1 MSNNDNKGTRYLT
14 QKQLAQRWHLSES
27 CVKNYRAKGI
37 IPFFQLP
44 NSARV
49 LYPVLEIERIE
60 SEHTKMERKEG
71 CPKPAYQ
78 RKALEVSSTDNRD
91 KWRI

>member
-1 MSNNDNKGTRYLT
+1 
-14 QKQLAQRWHLSES
+14 
-27 CVKNYRAKGI
+27 
-37 IPFFQLP
+37 
-44 NSARV
+44 V

-71 CPKPAYQ
+71 SPRPAYQ
-78 RKALEVSSTDNRD
+78 RKAPEVSSTDNRD